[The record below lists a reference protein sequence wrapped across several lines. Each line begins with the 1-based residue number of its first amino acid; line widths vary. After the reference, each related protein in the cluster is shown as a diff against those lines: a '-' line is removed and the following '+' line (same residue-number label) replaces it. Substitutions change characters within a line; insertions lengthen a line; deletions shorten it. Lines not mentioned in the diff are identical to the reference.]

1 MRMLEAAQALGG
13 TSLARLMTASE
24 CAPPREATS
33 VSLSGSCTVLV
44 IATLVSSGARATLAS
59 YGSTASAASTFRV
72 STTKQ
77 NSNFISAIKIGPF

>member
-1 MRMLEAAQALGG
+1 
-13 TSLARLMTASE
+13 
-24 CAPPREATS
+24 

-72 STTKQ
+72 LERKTRSTD
-77 NSNFISAIKIGPF
+77 FLISGIEMELTRRILNAH